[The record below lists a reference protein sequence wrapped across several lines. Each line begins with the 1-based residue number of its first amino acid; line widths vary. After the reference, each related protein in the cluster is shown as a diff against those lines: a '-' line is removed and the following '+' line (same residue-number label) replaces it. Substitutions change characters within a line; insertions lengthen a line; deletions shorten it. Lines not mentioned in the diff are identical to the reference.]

1 MVMAI
6 DGTFFRC
13 GADQEGNS
21 GIRFGLADLMDIKEI
36 TNSVQREGMRLARGR
51 NRDQK
56 GLPGRPGIFGLRTVE
71 DGLDGG
77 YEDSAVAGA
86 MEGQPERGS
95 LSLKVIWYTG
105 MAVFG
110 PSKRGSPVCC
120 AELAATMH
128 AKANEAARA
137 ARTRVIAYLRSSVLL
152 GGVAKDRGA
161 DTTS

>member
-1 MVMAI
+1 MVVMKTVPSLEQWK
-6 DGTFFRC
+6 G
-13 GADQEGNS
+13 S
-21 GIRFGLADLMDIKEI
+21 
-36 TNSVQREGMRLARGR
+36 R
-51 NRDQK
+51 N
-56 GLPGRPGIFGLRTVE
+56 
-71 DGLDGG
+71 
-77 YEDSAVAGA
+77 AGA
-86 MEGQPERGS
+86 APTPFTGS